1 MRTHAFFLLNFT
13 RRSVWDK
20 FNHMALS
27 PELLEILR
35 CPKCKSEV
43 ELRANKMSLK
53 CVSPDCGLVYPIR
66 DDIPVM
72 LIDEAT
78 LESESEKK

>member
-1 MRTHAFFLLNFT
+1 
-13 RRSVWDK
+13 
-20 FNHMALS
+20 MALS

-43 ELRANKMSLK
+43 ELIKDQTALK
-53 CVSPDCGLVYPIR
+53 CTSPECSLVYPIR

-78 LESESEKK
+78 VEK

>member
-1 MRTHAFFLLNFT
+1 
-13 RRSVWDK
+13 
-20 FNHMALS
+20 MAVS

-43 ELRANKMSLK
+43 EIDAEQTRLK
-53 CVSPDCGLVYPIR
+53 CVNPECSLVYRIVE
-66 DDIPVM
+66 DIPVM

-78 LESESEKK
+78 VEK

>member
-1 MRTHAFFLLNFT
+1 
-13 RRSVWDK
+13 
-20 FNHMALS
+20 MALD
-27 PELLEILR
+27 PELLKILR

-43 ELRANKMSLK
+43 QPKDDGKALK
-53 CVSPDCGLVYPIR
+53 CTNPECSLVYPVR

-78 LESESEKK
+78 VEK